1 MALCYLFID
10 FDSFFASVEQQLQ
23 PRLRGCPV
31 GVVPM
36 AGVDTTSCIAASYEA
51 KAFGV
56 KTGTLVREARYL
68 CPDIQ
73 FVQADHAKYVG
84 FHERIKALI
93 HQHIYVEAVLSID
106 EMYGKMPPHWQDPEI
121 AKAKALEIKEA
132 LAAGIGS
139 SVQASIGLAPNRFVA
154 KLASKRD
161 KPNGL
166 VAIDLD
172 ELPEALHVFD
182 LDDITGIGQG
192 IRRRLRNARIN
203 TVESLC
209 AASRHKLRRIW
220 GSVEGDRMWHALRGV
235 ELPLPETQTRTVGH
249 SHVLPPALRNR
260 AGAHATLHRMLQKA
274 CRRLRA
280 MDYFTGHLLLQVKF
294 GFELR
299 WQTECTCFP
308 TQDNVNLGRLLND
321 LWDGQPKDVPD
332 PTKVGIVCSRLEHRQ
347 NHTPSLFN
355 DPDQLRRDRLQRAM
369 DQVNRR
375 HGGRTLYY
383 ADAMQAQQTKDAAP
397 MRIAFNHIPDLALEG
412 DAPFL
417 SEP

>member
-1 MALCYLFID
+1 MALRYLFID
-10 FDSFFASVEQQLQ
+10 FDSFFASVEQQLH

-36 AGVDTTSCIAASYEA
+36 AGVETTACIAASYEA
-51 KAFGV
+51 KAFGI

-68 CPDIQ
+68 CPDIR
-73 FVQADHAKYVG
+73 FVQADHARYVY

-93 HQHIYVEAVLSID
+93 HEHIYVEAVLSID
-106 EMYGKMPPHWQDPEI
+106 EMYGKLPPQWQAPEI
-121 AKAKALEIKEA
+121 AKAKALTIKKA
-132 LAAGIGS
+132 LAAHIGPY
-139 SVQASIGLAPNRFVA
+139 VRASIGLAPNRFIA

-166 VAIDLD
+166 VAIDYD
-172 ELPEALHVFD
+172 ALPEGLHVFD

-192 IRRRLRNARIN
+192 MRRRLRNARIN
-203 TVESLC
+203 TVEALS
-209 AASRHKLRRIW
+209 AASRRKLRRIW
-220 GSVEGDRMWHALRGV
+220 GSVEGDRMWHALRGID
-235 ELPLPETQTRTVGH
+235 LPLPETRTRTVGH
-249 SHVLPPALRNR
+249 SHVLPPALRNLP
-260 AGAHATLHRMLQKA
+260 GAHATLHRMLQKA
-274 CRRLRA
+274 CCRLRA
-280 MDYFTGHLLLQVKF
+280 MDYFTGHLLVQVKF

-299 WQTECTCFP
+299 WQTECRCFP
-308 TQDNVNLGRLLND
+308 TQDNVTIGRLLNA
-321 LWDGQPKDVPD
+321 LWDNRPKDVPD
-332 PTKVGIVCSRLEHRQ
+332 PTKVGIICARLEHRQ
-347 NHTPSLFN
+347 SHTPSLFT
-355 DPDQLRRDRLQRAM
+355 DPAQIRRHALQQAM

-417 SEP
+417 SKE

>member
-1 MALCYLFID
+1 MALRYLFID

-31 GVVPM
+31 GIVPM

-56 KTGTLVREARYL
+56 KTGTLVREARHL
-68 CPDIQ
+68 CPGIR
-73 FVQADHAKYVG
+73 FVQADHARYVR

-93 HQHIYVEAVLSID
+93 HQHLYVEAVLSID
-106 EMYGKMPPHWQDPEI
+106 EMYGKLPPHWQAPETAT
-121 AKAKALEIKEA
+121 AKARDIKQALSDD
-132 LAAGIGS
+132 LGPY
-139 SVQASIGLAPNRFVA
+139 VRASIGLAPNRFVA

-166 VAIDLD
+166 VAIDRHD
-172 ELPEALHVFD
+172 LPQALHVFD

-192 IRRRLRNARIN
+192 MRRRLRNARIN
-203 TVESLC
+203 TVEALC
-209 AASRHKLRRIW
+209 AANRHKLRRIW
-220 GSVEGDRMWHALRGV
+220 GSVEGDRMWHALRGT
-235 ELPLPETQTRTVGH
+235 ELPLPETRTRTVGH
-249 SHVLPPALRNR
+249 SHVLPPALRNCP
-260 AGAHATLHRMLQKA
+260 GAHATLHRMLQKA

-280 MDYFTGHLLLQVKF
+280 MDYFTGHLLVQVKF

-299 WQTECTCFP
+299 WQAERTCFP
-308 TQDNVNLGRLLND
+308 TQDNVTLGRLLNA
-321 LWDGQPKDVPD
+321 LWAARPCDMPE
-332 PTKVGIVCSRLEHRQ
+332 PTKVGIICSRLEHRR
-347 NHTPSLFN
+347 NHTPSLFA
-355 DPDQLRRDRLQRAM
+355 DPAQIRRDRLQQAM

-383 ADAMQAQQTKDAAP
+383 ADAMQAQQAKDAAP

-412 DAPFL
+412 DAPSL
-417 SEP
+417 PEA